1 MDFKELNY
9 VIAVAKHQNITKAAQ
24 DLYISQPSLS
34 KYIKNLETN
43 MGVRLFNRLGN
54 RFILTYA
61 GECYVE
67 NAKEI
72 LLLKDKL
79 NAQMLDI
86 VNLDKGKLN
95 IAFPYTRGSYMI
107 PATIPNF
114 VEQYP
119 NVEVNLIENHS
130 SNLEELLL
138 NGDADIAILNAP
150 INSPDLDYEILGDE
164 EIVLVTSKKH
174 PLANCGELTN
184 DGKYPWIDI
193 RKFKDERFILQFPNQ
208 RTGQIA
214 DKIFKELK
222 FKPDKVFR
230 TRGLISSLRLATS
243 NFGVCF
249 ISENH
254 LKYLTSETK
263 PMCFSVGNKSTKFK
277 LVVAYRKGSY
287 LPHYARDY
295 IQIIKNSI

>member
-43 MGVRLFNRLGN
+43 LGVRLFNRLGN
-54 RFILTYA
+54 RFVLTYA

-67 NAKEI
+67 NAKDI

-79 NAQMLDI
+79 NAQIQDI
-86 VNLDKGKLN
+86 ANLDKGKLN

-114 VEQYP
+114 VAQYP
-119 NVEVNLIENHS
+119 NVEVNIIENHS

-150 INSPDLDYEILGDE
+150 INSSDLDYEILGDE
-164 EIVLVTSKKH
+164 EVVLVTNKKH
-174 PLANCGELTN
+174 HLANSGDLSNT
-184 DGKYPWIDI
+184 GKYPWIDI
-193 RKFKDERFILQFPNQ
+193 NKFKNDTFILQFPYQ

-214 DKIFKELK
+214 DKIFKESK
-222 FKPDKVFR
+222 FKPSKTFR
-230 TRGLISSLRLATS
+230 TRNLMASLRLATS

-254 LKYLTSETK
+254 LRYLTSEIK

-277 LVVAYRKGSY
+277 LVVAFRKGAY

-295 IQIIKNSI
+295 IQIIKNFI